1 MDLQTYLDEYMDGEV
16 EAKEEYVVD
25 SLGGSSCR

>member
-1 MDLQTYLDEYMDGEV
+1 MDLQTYLDEYMGGEV

-25 SLGGSSCR
+25 S